1 MSLISHT
8 AVVTIKIS
16 FKISSISL
24 QINYEVITLVLLYF
38 DFGVG
43 EFGESINRYLQMSHS
58 ACCSWTRS
66 QRG

>member
-24 QINYEVITLVLLYF
+24 QINYEVMTLVLL
-38 DFGVG
+38 
-43 EFGESINRYLQMSHS
+43 
-58 ACCSWTRS
+58 
-66 QRG
+66 